1 MQPRPV
7 VQAITTQVIHW
18 LLLQVARY
26 MYQVNDEKFP
36 YAASVAAGAPLSQRS
51 MAERRPVPRTVS

>member
-1 MQPRPV
+1 